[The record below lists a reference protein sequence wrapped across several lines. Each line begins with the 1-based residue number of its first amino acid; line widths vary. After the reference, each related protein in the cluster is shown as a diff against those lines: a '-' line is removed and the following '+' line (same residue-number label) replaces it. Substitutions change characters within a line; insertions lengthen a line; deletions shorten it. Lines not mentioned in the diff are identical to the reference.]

1 MTVTPIPT
9 AQSARIADTEADI
22 RHVFIQ
28 NMVLERLIGVHR
40 HEHGR
45 KQKVRISLDLAVDEG
60 AETLKDD
67 LNNVVCYEA
76 IAGRIREIAAQGHVN
91 LVETFAEEIAGMCLS
106 DVRVLSARVRIEKL
120 EALSDTE
127 SVGVEIERFRSPA

>member
-1 MTVTPIPT
+1 MTITPIPT
-9 AQSARIADTEADI
+9 ARSARIAETEADI
-22 RHVFIQ
+22 RHVFIR

-45 KQKVRISLDLAVDEG
+45 KQKVRINLDLAVDEG
-60 AETLKDD
+60 KISLNDD
-67 LNNVVCYEA
+67 LDNVVCYEA
-76 IAGRIREIAAQGHVN
+76 IAERIREIAAHGHVN
-91 LVETFAEEIAGMCLS
+91 LVETFAEEIAAMCL
-106 DVRVLSARVRIEKL
+106 DDARVLSARVRIEKL